1 MFTDYNFNELE
12 PEILKYWAEK
22 QVVEKLRERKGPK
35 FYFLDGPP
43 YTSGKFH
50 LAHAWNYALKDIAVR
65 YKRMQGFKVWD
76 RNGFDVHG
84 LPTEHKVMEKF
95 KLETKEDIQKFG
107 VDKFVKECE
116 LYCLEM
122 AEVMTKDLKRMG
134 VTLDTSNPYMALKNE
149 FMEGEWAL
157 MKKAYE
163 TQRLYYGEKVLTWCQ
178 HCETAVAKHECE
190 YKTVKENSIF
200 LKFPLKNKKN
210 EYLIIWTTTPW
221 TIPFNLAVMVGP
233 EIDYVKVDVGGEK
246 WILAKALANVVVSAV
261 AGRSMKVLEEFKGE
275 KLEGLEYTHPLEK
288 YLPIYAELKK
298 KHPKVHTVILSDKYV
313 DTSAVS
319 GLVHAAP
326 GCGPEDQEACKPYDI
341 PPYNTLDEK
350 GYYPHNMNKFSGWR
364 AKVDDAQFI
373 EALKQEGVLI
383 ETTEVE
389 HEYPHCWRCY
399 NPVVFRITFQ
409 WFFKVEDLRE
419 TILKGNK
426 KVCWVPDTANN
437 AYKSWIRNLKDNS
450 VTRQRYWGTPA
461 PIWKCQKC
469 ENVIVIGS
477 KKELQEL
484 GGKVPKNLHLPWID
498 AVELKCNCKS
508 KGAAKCNDIMKRIPD
523 VIDVWVDAG
532 TVSWNCLDND
542 AKKMKEFYP
551 ADLIL
556 EAKEQTRL
564 WFSMLSICSYIYLGE
579 NAFKNVYV
587 YGMLNDIDG
596 KKMSKSLG
604 NIISPYELI
613 DKHGVDVLRYYMC
626 QNNAGQDI
634 NFSWEECVNKARNL
648 QILWN
653 VHKLLLNLAK
663 EHQINPFKLKSERI
677 HNILSIEEKYIL
689 SKLHSTIKVVT
700 SLFESYQLDK
710 TIAPLEELYLEL
722 SRTYIQMVRD
732 KSSLGEEEEKEV
744 CLYTIAKVLLET
756 IKMFGL
762 IAPFISEAI
771 YLNLREEFN
780 LKELSVSHT
789 RWPKLDENLID
800 VSLEQEMKIVKEV
813 IGATLHAR
821 EKVQLGLRW
830 PIKEVI
836 FESRNV
842 AAIHAVEKLREI
854 IQKQTNAK
862 ALTVLESLP
871 GVKVKIKPDYSKIG
885 PVYGELSPIVITK
898 LTVDSP
904 ETILGHI
911 NRENKYSFKADGR
924 EFNVS
929 REMLQ
934 IERDIPKQ
942 YKESE
947 TGFGLVYVNTERN
960 WELESEGYAREVMR
974 NLQQLRKEAGLE
986 KTDEIVLFLKVSEFM
1001 KENLEKFHKDITEK
1015 VGAEKMEISVL
1026 EPARKH
1032 KHSGEFKIKQE
1043 QFKAW
1048 FDSI

>member
-1 MFTDYNFNELE
+1 MLYSDYKAQDLE
-12 PEILKYWAEK
+12 PQILQYWK
-22 QVVEKLRERKGPK
+22 TKKIVDKLRVKNRRGPK

-50 LAHAWNYALKDIAVR
+50 LGHAWNYALKDIALR

-84 LPTEHKVMEKF
+84 LPTEHKVMDKYNL
-95 KLETKEDIQKFG
+95 KTKEDIQKFG
-107 VDKFVKECE
+107 VDKFVRECE
-116 LYCLEM
+116 KFCLEM
-122 AEVMTKDLKRMG
+122 AKVMTQDLVRMG
-134 VTLDTSNPYMALKNE
+134 VTLNVSAPYMALQTK

-157 MKKAYE
+157 IKKAYE
-163 TQRLYYGEKVLTWCQ
+163 QDRLYYGEKVMTWCQ
-178 HCETAVAKHECE
+178 HCETAIAKHECE
-190 YKTVKENSIF
+190 YNIVKEPSIF
-200 LKFPLKNKKN
+200 VKFPIKHKKD
-210 EYLIIWTTTPW
+210 EYLVVWTTTPW
-221 TIPFNLAVMVGP
+221 TIPFNLAVMAGP
-233 EIDYVKVDVGGEK
+233 EIDYVKVEVEREK
-246 WILAKALANVVVSAV
+246 WIVAKTLAGMVVQAV
-261 AGRSMKVLEEFKGE
+261 AGKKMRVLEEFKGRD
-275 KLEGLEYTHPLEK
+275 LEGLEYSHPLEK
-288 YLPIYAELKK
+288 EIPRLAEIKK
-298 KHPKVHTVILSDKYV
+298 SRPQVHSVILSDKYV
-313 DTSAVS
+313 DTTAGT

-326 GCGPEDQEACKPYDI
+326 GCGPEDQEACQPYDI
-341 PPYNTLDEK
+341 LPFNEINEQ
-350 GYYPHNMNKFSGWR
+350 GYFGTTMGTFAGFR
-364 AKVDDAQFI
+364 AKVDDAKFI
-373 EALKQEGVLI
+373 AALEKAGVLVAQ
-383 ETTEVE
+383 TEVE
-389 HEYPHCWRCY
+389 HDYPHCWRCHK
-399 NPVVFRITFQ
+399 PVVFRVTFQ
-409 WFFKVEDLRE
+409 WFFKAEDLKE
-419 TILKGNK
+419 QILKGNK
-426 KVCWVPDTANN
+426 EVYWVPDTANN
-437 AYKSWIRNLKDNS
+437 AYEAWIRNLKDNS
-450 VTRQRYWGTPA
+450 ISRQRYWGTPL
-461 PIWKCQKC
+461 PIWKCAECGEIK
-469 ENVIVIGS
+469 VIGS
-477 KKELQEL
+477 QAELKKLS
-484 GGKVPKNLHLPWID
+484 GKAPKNLHVPWID
-498 AVELKCNCKS
+498 KITFSCKCSGK
-508 KGAAKCNDIMKRIPD
+508 MKRLPD

-532 TVSWNCLDND
+532 TASWNCLEND
-542 AKKMKEFYP
+542 PKKIKELFP

-564 WFSMLSICSYIYLGE
+564 WFSMLSIVSYIYLGK

-596 KKMSKSLG
+596 RKMSKSVG

-677 HNILSIEEKYIL
+677 HNILGIEEKYIL

-898 LTVDSP
+898 LTVNSP

-1001 KENLEKFHKDITEK
+1001 KEKLEKFHKDITEK